1 MKILFA
7 TQVELDRPYGGARHV
22 SAVAREL
29 AKLGHE
35 VTLLAPGHE
44 DAPAGVKRVRP
55 PRGIGPG
62 ARLEAVLAALAAREL
77 VAQRFEVAYVRVS
90 ASSSLIPLAIAARG
104 VPLVLEL
111 NGRILEEMHKL
122 GRPPLAIAVTR
133 RSLRAL
139 SRIAEA
145 WVAVEPKIAR
155 HAEEALGA
163 RNVQVIENGADLDA
177 ATPGDRD
184 AAKRALGLDPNAR
197 YVAFTGT
204 LVPEQRFD
212 LLLETHARQTKFS
225 LLIAG
230 GGAQAA
236 LLEDAAK
243 TRAGIVLL
251 GSVPH
256 ATAIDALRAA
266 HVCINVRDGD
276 LGMKCFEYAAVG
288 RRFVAFRHE
297 GTERL
302 EALYPG
308 EEAVHLVDERSAAG
322 IAAGI
327 EAALDAEER
336 LGPIPPEAIQRARGA
351 IGWDH
356 TAKKIAEVLASCV

>member
-29 AKLGHE
+29 AKLGHQI
-35 VTLLAPGHE
+35 TLLAPGLE
-44 DAPAGVKRVRP
+44 DAPANVHRVRP

-62 ARLEAVLAALAAREL
+62 AKMEAILAALAVRAL
-77 VAQRFEVAYVRVS
+77 ATQRFDVAYVRVS

-122 GRPPLAIAVTR
+122 GRPPPAIALTR
-133 RSLRAL
+133 RSLRTL
-139 SRIAEA
+139 SRIAKA

-184 AAKRALGLDPNAR
+184 AAKRALGLDPAAR

-212 LLLETHARQTKFS
+212 LLLEAHAQQDAFS

-230 GGAQAA
+230 GGAQAKK
-236 LLEDAAK
+236 LEEAAK
-243 TRAGIVLL
+243 NRPGIVLL

-256 ATAIDALRAA
+256 AGAIDALRAA

-288 RRFVAFRHE
+288 RRFVAFRYD

-302 EALYPG
+302 EALYPN
-308 EEAVHLVDERSAAG
+308 EEAVHLVEERSAGGLAR
-322 IAAGI
+322 GI
-327 EAALDAEER
+327 EAALDAEAR
-336 LGPIPPEAIQRARGA
+336 LGPIPAEAIARARA
-351 IGWDH
+351 TIGWDH
-356 TAKKIAEVLASCV
+356 TAKKIAEVLASCA